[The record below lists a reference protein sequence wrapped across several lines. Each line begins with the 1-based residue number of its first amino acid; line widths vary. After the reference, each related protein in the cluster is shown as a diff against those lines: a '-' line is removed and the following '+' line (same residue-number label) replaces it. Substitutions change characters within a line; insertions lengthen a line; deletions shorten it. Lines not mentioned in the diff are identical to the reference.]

1 MPKYKYKGADFTLQ
15 EVVEAAEKRNLTLDN
30 YIKQFEIEVI
40 EDVFFQTGPVVE
52 TAVAGP
58 MTEAQQQAVDTVSVL
73 EDTSLDLPEVDGKLE
88 FPYEADYADQLKAY
102 EKKHNDI
109 LSASNGYEYLQDKP
123 LEEREFIASKFAIA
137 PTRTIRILN

>member
-40 EDVFFQTGPVVE
+40 EDDSFQTGPVVE

-73 EDTSLDLPEVDGKLE
+73 EDTSLESPEVDGRLE

-102 EKKHNDI
+102 EKKT
-109 LSASNGYEYLQDKP
+109 Q
-123 LEEREFIASKFAIA
+123 
-137 PTRTIRILN
+137 